1 MDWMAHGHRTFDL
14 YTVLNYIAD
23 LDQEVSKSIV
33 RNELDICR
41 LVSMF
46 DFFFNPHVI
55 TQTSLE

>member
-1 MDWMAHGHRTFDL
+1 MDWMAYGHRTFDL

-55 TQTSLE
+55 TQTSLK